1 MILANGPIGVLN
13 SVTYWF
19 LPENSHSNLSSSH
32 GRLSVPQK
40 PLFGKALSLRLAK
53 NWNFDAGSTKCRLCC
68 ALASEEDGSG
78 SVASR
83 FIEKELKF
91 SPAFSDYVKVLESVR
106 VDRSK
111 DSGGDEDRYGS
122 KQTSIAKGKSFR
134 MKRQLH
140 GSKDDDCE
148 EGANVEENGLGRE
161 MIDHRRRNKDLKGG
175 AGLTGNK
182 SDGGWA
188 LIEGL
193 LEKGSARRNCDMG
206 KGKPERN
213 KYGSAR
219 RNGDMGKGKPEK
231 NKYRSN
237 SKNLRKFDS
246 QSNVNDVGENLDN
259 GHLENGKVRYSGRLT
274 DMQQKER
281 KAAWVDKLETFKGN
295 NVKMERSNSR
305 SLGRKFCHGHAMIAH
320 GNHTKSNSRQSDDNN
335 FSGDI
340 AGDQIGHINDNHSYR
355 SKEKK
360 KMHEYETINCRE
372 RVYSIG
378 NSVQR
383 KSGEPAFTKDALKAN
398 RSYEN
403 NTSKKSFG
411 YDLDKNNIED
421 ESHLKMD
428 HGERQTSSRRS
439 RIEFEFKDD
448 FDGQNIRV
456 NKLVGKQTN
465 HVDHSVKQNHFA
477 SFKISSEQDRNKW
490 HVGMHNS
497 NYGASKIHG
506 KGNMDSNNITGDV
519 DGYDFED
526 RAAFKT
532 FEVFTDVRNRPRVL
546 RMEME
551 ERIEKLAK
559 QLNATDINM
568 PQWKFSKIIHS
579 AKIKFTDHSILRIVQ
594 ILGALGN
601 WKRVLQVVEWLQSH
615 ARFESYKSRYIYTT
629 VLDVLGKAKRPIE
642 ALNIFYTMR
651 QGLSSYPDLA
661 AYRCIAVTLGQ
672 AGLMKELF
680 DVIDCMRAVPEKKF
694 NLGPLQKWDPRIE
707 PDLIVFN
714 AVLNACVQRKQW
726 EGAFWVLQ
734 QLKQQGTKPSNT
746 TYGLVMEV
754 MLACGKYNLVYEFF
768 RKVEKKSIPGAL
780 NYRVLV
786 QALWRE
792 GKIDEAVLAVKD
804 MERRGIVGT
813 ASLYYDLAR
822 CLCSTGRCQEAL
834 LQIDKICKV
843 AKKPLVVTYTGLIKA
858 CLDSGSIE
866 NGAFVFNQMHKFCSP
881 NIVTYN
887 IMLKSYLNHGMFEEA
902 KDLFQKILDGSHQI
916 ANRGDLSQK
925 VVPDKFTF
933 NTMIEACAQT
943 QKWDDFES
951 AYGQMLNHGYHF
963 DTRRHLRMVLDA
975 FRAGKVQVLE
985 STWKH
990 LVRFGRVPPPP
1001 IIKER
1006 FCIKLMEDDP
1016 VTAIA
1021 CIDIHQEID
1030 MLAFSERS
1038 WLKLLN
1044 GNAHRFKSGIMS
1056 RLAIELDAF
1065 VAQTSESL
1073 PVYENL
1079 RKACEQFV
1087 AHANIIPSLPD
1098 HLEESHNS

>member
-13 SVTYWF
+13 SVTHWV

-32 GRLSVPQK
+32 GRLPVPQK
-40 PLFGKALSLRLAK
+40 PLFGRALSLRLAK
-53 NWNFDAGSTKCRLCC
+53 KGWNFDARNTKCRLCC
-68 ALASEEDGSG
+68 SLANEEVGSG

-91 SPAFSDYVKVLESVR
+91 SPAFSDYVKALEAVR

-111 DSGGDEDRYGS
+111 DSDGDEDRYGS
-122 KQTSIAKGKSFR
+122 KQTSISKGKSSR
-134 MKRQLH
+134 IKRQLH
-140 GSKDDDCE
+140 GNKDDDCQE
-148 EGANVEENGLGRE
+148 RANVEENGLRRD
-161 MIDHRRRNKDLKGG
+161 MIDHRRRDKDLVGG
-175 AGLTGNK
+175 AGLARNK

-193 LEKGSARRNCDMG
+193 LEKGSARRNGDVG
-206 KGKPERN
+206 KGKQ
-213 KYGSAR
+213 
-219 RNGDMGKGKPEK
+219 EK
-231 NKYRSN
+231 NKCRSN
-237 SKNLRKFDS
+237 SKALRKFDS
-246 QSNVNDVGENLDN
+246 KSNVNDVEENLDN
-259 GHLENGKVRYSGRLT
+259 GHLENRKVRYSGRPNY
-274 DMQQKER
+274 MQQKEQ

-295 NVKMERSNSR
+295 DVKMERSNSR
-305 SLGRKFCHGHAMIAH
+305 SLGRKFCHGRAMFAH
-320 GNHTKSNSRQSDDNN
+320 GTHTKSNSRQSDDNN

-355 SKEKK
+355 NKEKK
-360 KMHEYETINCRE
+360 KIHDYETNNCRE
-372 RVYSIG
+372 RVYSIRS
-378 NSVQR
+378 SVQR
-383 KSGEPAFTKDALKAN
+383 KSGEPAFIKDALKAN
-398 RSYEN
+398 SSYEN

-411 YDLDKNNIED
+411 YGLDKNTNED

-428 HGERQTSSRRS
+428 RGERQTSSRRS
-439 RIEFEFKDD
+439 RKEFEFKDD
-448 FDGQNIRV
+448 FNGQITRV
-456 NKLVGKQTN
+456 KKLVGKQTN
-465 HVDHSVKQNHFA
+465 YIDHSVKQNHFA
-477 SFKISSEQDRNKW
+477 SFKISNEQDRNKW
-490 HVGMHNS
+490 HVGMHNN
-497 NYGASKIHG
+497 NYGATKIHG
-506 KGNMDSNNITGDV
+506 KVNMGSNNITGDV

-559 QLNATDINM
+559 QYWVHWGTGKEYYKLLNG
-568 PQWKFSKIIHS
+568 FS
-579 AKIKFTDHSILRIVQ
+579 
-594 ILGALGN
+594 
-601 WKRVLQVVEWLQSH
+601 
-615 ARFESYKSRYIYTT
+615 
-629 VLDVLGKAKRPIE
+629 P
-642 ALNIFYTMR
+642 MR
-651 QGLSSYPDLA
+651 DLSPTRA

-680 DVIDCMRAVPEKKF
+680 DVIDCMRAVPVKKF

-714 AVLNACVQRKQW
+714 AVSALELRNRS
-726 EGAFWVLQ
+726 FDSL
-734 QLKQQGTKPSNT
+734 
-746 TYGLVMEV
+746 EV
-754 MLACGKYNLVYEFF
+754 
-768 RKVEKKSIPGAL
+768 P
-780 NYRVLV
+780 
-786 QALWRE
+786 ALWRE

-822 CLCSTGRCQEAL
+822 CLCSAGRCQEAL

-866 NGAFVFNQMHKFCSP
+866 NGAF
-881 NIVTYN
+881 
-887 IMLKSYLNHGMFEEA
+887 
-902 KDLFQKILDGSHQI
+902 
-916 ANRGDLSQK
+916 
-925 VVPDKFTF
+925 
-933 NTMIEACAQT
+933 
-943 QKWDDFES
+943 KWDDFEN

-963 DTRRHLRMVLDA
+963 DTRRHMRTVLDA
-975 FRAGKVQVLE
+975 FRAGKVLE
-985 STWKH
+985 STWQH

-1001 IIKER
+1001 FIKER
-1006 FCIKLMEDDP
+1006 FCIKLLEDDP
-1016 VTAIA
+1016 VAAIA

-1044 GNAHRFKSGIMS
+1044 GNAHRFKNGVML
-1056 RLAIELDAF
+1056 RLAHELDAF
-1065 VAQTSESL
+1065 IAQTSESL

-1087 AHANIIPSLPD
+1087 AHANTIPSFPD
-1098 HLEESHNS
+1098 HLEESHNT

>member
-1 MILANGPIGVLN
+1 MMLANWPIGVLN
-13 SVTYWF
+13 SVTYWV

-32 GRLSVPQK
+32 GRLPVPQK
-40 PLFGKALSLRLAK
+40 PLFGRALSLRLAK

-68 ALASEEDGSG
+68 ALASEEDGSS

-161 MIDHRRRNKDLKGG
+161 MFDYRRRNKDLKGG
-175 AGLTGNK
+175 AGLTRNK

-193 LEKGSARRNCDMG
+193 LEKGSARRN
-206 KGKPERN
+206 
-213 KYGSAR
+213 
-219 RNGDMGKGKPEK
+219 GDMGKGKPEK
-231 NKYRSN
+231 NKYHSN
-237 SKNLRKFDS
+237 SKTLRKFDS

-259 GHLENGKVRYSGRLT
+259 GHLENGKVRYSGRLK

-305 SLGRKFCHGHAMIAH
+305 SLGRKFCHGRAMIAH
-320 GNHTKSNSRQSDDNN
+320 GNHTKSNSRQLDDNN

-340 AGDQIGHINDNHSYR
+340 AGDQIGHINDNHSYN

-421 ESHLKMD
+421 ESHLKME

-506 KGNMDSNNITGDV
+506 KVNMDSNNITGDV

-707 PDLIVFN
+707 PDLIIFN
-714 AVLNACVQRKQW
+714 AVLNACVQKKQW

-734 QLKQQGTKPSNT
+734 QLKQQGVKPSNT

-792 GKIDEAVLAVKD
+792 GKIDEAILAVKD

-1016 VTAIA
+1016 VAAIA

-1030 MLAFSERS
+1030 ILAFSERS

-1044 GNAHRFKSGIMS
+1044 GNAHRFKSGIML

-1065 VAQTSESL
+1065 IAQTSESL

>member
-13 SVTYWF
+13 T
-19 LPENSHSNLSSSH
+19 HSNLSSSH
-32 GRLSVPQK
+32 GRLPVPQK
-40 PLFGKALSLRLAK
+40 PLFGRALSLRLAK

-68 ALASEEDGSG
+68 ALANEEDGSG
-78 SVASR
+78 SAASR

-106 VDRSK
+106 VDRN
-111 DSGGDEDRYGS
+111 SGGDEDKNGS

-148 EGANVEENGLGRE
+148 ERAHVEENGLRRE
-161 MIDHRRRNKDLKGG
+161 MIDHRRRNKDLKDG
-175 AGLTGNK
+175 AGLIRNK

-193 LEKGSARRNCDMG
+193 LEKGSARRN
-206 KGKPERN
+206 
-213 KYGSAR
+213 
-219 RNGDMGKGKPEK
+219 GDMGKGKPGK

-237 SKNLRKFDS
+237 SKALRKFDS
-246 QSNVNDVGENLDN
+246 QSNVNDVGENQDN
-259 GHLENGKVRYSGRLT
+259 GHLENGKVRYSARLK
-274 DMQQKER
+274 DMQQKEQ

-295 NVKMERSNSR
+295 NVKMERNNSM
-305 SLGRKFCHGHAMIAH
+305 FAH
-320 GNHTKSNSRQSDDNN
+320 GNHTKSNSRQSDDKN
-335 FSGDI
+335 FSGDF
-340 AGDQIGHINDNHSYR
+340 AGDQIGNINDNHSYR

-360 KMHEYETINCRE
+360 KTHGYETNNCRE

-378 NSVQR
+378 SSVQR

-398 RSYEN
+398 SSYEN

-411 YDLDKNNIED
+411 YDLNKNNIED

-428 HGERQTSSRRS
+428 PGERQTSSGRS

-456 NKLVGKQTN
+456 NKLIGKQIN

-477 SFKISSEQDRNKW
+477 SFKISNEQDRNKW
-490 HVGMHNS
+490 HVGMHNN
-497 NYGASKIHG
+497 NYGATKIHR
-506 KGNMDSNNITGDV
+506 KVNMDSNNITGDV
-519 DGYDFED
+519 DGYDSED
-526 RAAFKT
+526 RTAFKT

-661 AYRCIAVTLGQ
+661 AYYCIAVTLGQ

-726 EGAFWVLQ
+726 EGAFWVLK
-734 QLKQQGTKPSNT
+734 QLKQQGIKPSNT

-822 CLCSTGRCQEAL
+822 CLCSAGRCQEAL

-916 ANRGDLSQK
+916 TYRGDLSQK

-943 QKWDDFES
+943 QKWDDFEN
-951 AYGQMLNHGYHF
+951 AYEQMLNHGYHF
-963 DTRRHLRMVLDA
+963 NTRRHLHMVLDA

-985 STWKH
+985 SIWNH

-1006 FCIKLMEDDP
+1006 FAIKLMEDDP
-1016 VTAIA
+1016 VAAIA

-1044 GNAHRFKSGIMS
+1044 GNAHRFKSGIML

-1065 VAQTSESL
+1065 IAQTSESL

-1098 HLEESHNS
+1098 HLEESHNL